1 MNKAIRILREEHRSL
16 SAVLHG
22 LRHLATAAQDI
33 SVRPQFEVFR
43 AMVRYIDEFPER
55 LHHPKEDAFL
65 FERLAARSPESLPV
79 LELLRAEHVE
89 GKKRIRDLERALD
102 QFEASWPHW
111 GGPFLSAVED
121 YAAFHRRHMLRE
133 EREVIPAAE
142 RTLTAADWE
151 TIEQAF
157 AGHQDPI
164 ADLREA
170 DLAQLYSRIVSMAP
184 DPIGLGGRWE
194 RTQT

>member
-16 SAVLHG
+16 SAVMHG
-22 LRHLATAAQDI
+22 LRHLASVSQDMK
-33 SVRPQFEVFR
+33 VRPRFEVFR
-43 AMVRYIDEFPER
+43 AMIRYIDEFPER

-65 FERLAARSPESLPV
+65 FERLAARSPESRPV
-79 LELLRAEHVE
+79 LEALRAEHVE
-89 GKKRIRDLERALD
+89 GRKRIRDLERALD

-111 GGPFLSAVED
+111 GGPFMAAVED
-121 YAAFHRRHMLRE
+121 YAEFHRRHMMRE

-142 RTLTAADWE
+142 RHLTAQDWE
-151 TIEQAF
+151 SIEQAF
-157 AGHQDPI
+157 AGHEDPI

-184 DPIGLGGRWE
+184 DPIGLGGRWD